1 MDGQQHL
8 NPDYIDLPA
17 AVHSPQVPRK
27 DSVPLQYD
35 PNGPQPPPYNAER
48 TREPYSVPQPMSNA
62 APPVTPL
69 EALGN
74 YDAWIDC
81 PFCHQR
87 TRTKVDKAATA
98 MT

>member
-1 MDGQQHL
+1 
-8 NPDYIDLPA
+8 
-17 AVHSPQVPRK
+17 
-27 DSVPLQYD
+27 
-35 PNGPQPPPYNAER
+35 
-48 TREPYSVPQPMSNA
+48 MSNA